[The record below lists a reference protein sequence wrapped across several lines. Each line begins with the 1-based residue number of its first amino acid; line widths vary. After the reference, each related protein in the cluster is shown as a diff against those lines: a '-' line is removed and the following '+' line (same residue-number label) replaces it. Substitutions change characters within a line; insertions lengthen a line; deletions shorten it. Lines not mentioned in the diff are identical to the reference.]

1 MLEMTLNDWHQL
13 AEFIHAANG
22 VHSTIRSAFK
32 QGKAQ
37 VNIKDQSIECIAQM
51 DIDPEFW
58 LRVGAFIGSKL
69 GTKEEG

>member
-1 MLEMTLNDWHQL
+1 MLEMTLRDWEQL
-13 AEFIHAANG
+13 AEFIHAAND

-37 VNIKDQSIECIAQM
+37 VNIKDQAIERIAEM

-58 LRVGAFIGSKL
+58 LRVGVFLGDKLIGK
-69 GTKEEG
+69 GD